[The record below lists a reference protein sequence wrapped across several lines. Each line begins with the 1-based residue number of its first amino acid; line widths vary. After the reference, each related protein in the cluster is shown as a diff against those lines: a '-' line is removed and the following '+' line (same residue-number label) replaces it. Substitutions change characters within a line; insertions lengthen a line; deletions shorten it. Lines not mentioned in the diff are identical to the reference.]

1 MRTIAVVNHKGG
13 VGKTTTTVNLGH
25 ALALRGQRVALFDL
39 DPQGH
44 LTASLGH
51 FKTVG
56 IGADRVLL
64 QDAGLDTQL
73 LPLRDWCQV
82 LPSGDELADVERLPG
97 GAERAYRLR
106 DALQA
111 STCEVDTVLIDCPP
125 STGMLIVNAVAAADD
140 ILIPVAGDYL
150 SLTGLARMMLTVK
163 RLQAVSRPTL
173 RKWIFMSRFLARR
186 RLSREV
192 YEKIEHH
199 FPFCLLGSP
208 VSEAAALAE
217 CAGVGKSIFE
227 YRRDCRSAAEF
238 ESLADDLI
246 NERVVGN
253 EQKDASDVA

>member
-13 VGKTTTTVNLGH
+13 VGKTTTVVNLGH

-64 QDAGLDTQL
+64 HDAALDTQL
-73 LPLRDWCQV
+73 LPLRDWCLV
-82 LPSGDELADVERLPG
+82 LPSGDELGDFEQLSG
-97 GAERAYRLR
+97 GSERAYRLR
-106 DALQA
+106 GALQA
-111 STCEVDTVLIDCPP
+111 SDLGVDTVLIDCPP

-140 ILIPVAGDYL
+140 VLVPVAGDYL
-150 SLTGLARMMLTVK
+150 SLTGLARMLLTIK
-163 RLQAVSRPTL
+163 RLQPVARSTL
-173 RKWIFMSRFLARR
+173 HKWIFMSRFVARR

-192 YEKIEHH
+192 YDKIEHH
-199 FPFCLLGSP
+199 FPFSLLGSS

-246 NERVVGN
+246 NERVVANGQ
-253 EQKDASDVA
+253 EDASDVA